1 MVWSDEPTEAQ
12 LNAIFML
19 IRWSVPTE
27 AAKNA
32 VLWLEE
38 RATRREVSDEMK
50 RLRELDLKHD
60 LSASTCFVG
69 DIWDGFPYA
78 EEGK

>member
-27 AAKNA
+27 TAKNA

-50 RLRELDLKHD
+50 RLGNW
-60 LSASTCFVG
+60 T
-69 DIWDGFPYA
+69 
-78 EEGK
+78 